1 MRAGPVGVLPRQR
14 VEYRRRRPADCRR
27 HLRRR
32 GGAVFRCAGTNDERH
47 RGAGAGVAGR
57 HRRRHG
63 VGVAHRAAQGPL
75 QCQRDPGL
83 ADADLYRAA
92 AAAVGGQRA
101 AEGSQ
106 RHELPAIEGVL
117 VRIPAAQPD
126 VGLAPA
132 CRLCG
137 DAGAGGGDDGVRVP
151 QLRRLPA
158 AGGGHRAG
166 GGALCGFLGAQRAVE
181 RVADLRRHRRPG
193 GRVRSGRAD
202 RATAAVDLAGLWLH
216 RHHRRVYR
224 PAASGRHRVRR
235 HHDVA
240 VLYRRRD
247 GAVAAGPA
255 FGHRLGVP
263 GHAAVLPAGLRHAD
277 RQPPA
282 LARHHGLSG
291 AYKAHGTTRSPHRHR
306 HQRRHAAAAGGP
318 GPADQRTLGRAQP
331 GRRRHDAGRRGGRL
345 HGRLPD
351 PVATARL
358 CRRRPG
364 RHADGHAVLVAGAGA
379 GHQPGRHRAG
389 AVDLRHR
396 PVGLHGPALRRLRHA
411 GAGQGRAGTGR
422 PALRRPGVL
431 PASLDG
437 VFQPAAVL
445 RHHVVPVPHARR
457 SDAARDRRIAGIRA
471 RAGLPRAHHPLRR
484 AAVRRRL
491 LRAGGRL
498 PVAGLYPD
506 VGREPGGGP
515 RLDRAGADYLCHLA
529 PGPCAGGRVAV
540 RRRDHPAVLPARR
553 GRVGAVAVP
562 VDAALRRHHRGAGA
576 DLAQSGVDTPEHAGV
591 AGQAVPPRQC
601 LIDFLT
607 EIPELST
614 IHTRRNH
621 DRHAQEDPG
630 GAGRHRR
637 AGPGRLRQERGR
649 QARRTRRCRFR
660 ARRRAGGRAAQG
672 RVRLYRPGRRC
683 RLDLRA

>member
-27 HLRRR
+27 HLRGR
-32 GGAVFRCAGTNDERH
+32 GGAVFRCAGTDRQRH

-63 VGVAHRAAQGPL
+63 VGVADRAAEGPL
-75 QCQRDPGL
+75 QRQRDPGL
-83 ADADLYRAA
+83 ADAHLYRAA
-92 AAAVGGQRA
+92 TAAVGGQRA
-101 AEGSQ
+101 AEGPQ

-126 VGLAPA
+126 VGLAAA
-132 CRLCG
+132 CRLCR
-137 DAGAGGGDDGVRVP
+137 DAGAGGGNDRVRVP
-151 QLRRLPA
+151 QLCRLPA

-166 GGALCGFLGAQRAVE
+166 GGALRGLLGAQRAVE
-181 RVADLRRHRRPG
+181 RAADLGRHRRAG

-202 RATAAVDLAGLWLH
+202 RAAAAVDLAGLRLH
-216 RHHRRVYR
+216 RHHRRLYR
-224 PAASGRHRVRR
+224 AAASGRHRVRR

-247 GAVAAGPA
+247 GAIAPGPA
-255 FGHRLGVP
+255 VGDRLGVP
-263 GHAAVLPAGLRHAD
+263 GHAAVLPAGVRHAD
-277 RQPPA
+277 RKPPA

-291 AYKAHGTTRSPHRHR
+291 AHKEHGTTRSPYRHR
-306 HQRRHAAAAGGP
+306 HQRRHAAAAGGA

-351 PVATARL
+351 PVAAARF
-358 CRRRPG
+358 CRRRAG

-411 GAGQGRAGTGR
+411 GAGQGGAGTGR
-422 PALRRPGVL
+422 PALCRAGLL

-445 RHHVVPVPHARR
+445 RHHVVPVPHPRR
-457 SDAARDRRIAGIRA
+457 ADAARDRRIAGVRA
-471 RAGLPRAHHPLRR
+471 CAGLPGAHHPLRR

-491 LRAGGRL
+491 LRAGRRL
-498 PVAGLYPD
+498 PVIGVHAD
-506 VGREPGGGP
+506 VGREPGRRP
-515 RLDRAGADYLCHLA
+515 RLDRAGADHLCHLA
-529 PGPCAGGRVAV
+529 PRARAGRRVAV
-540 RRRDHPAVLPARR
+540 RRRDHPAVLPAGHR
-553 GRVGAVAVP
+553 RVGAVAVP
-562 VDAALRRHHRGAGA
+562 VDAAVRGHHRGAGA

-591 AGQAVPPRQC
+591 AGQAVPPWQR
-601 LIDFLT
+601 LNFFLT
-607 EIPELST
+607 EIPELPT

-649 QARRTRRCRFR
+649 QARRTRGRRFR
-660 ARRRAGGRAAQG
+660 TRGRPGSRAAQG
-672 RVRLYRPGRRC
+672 RVRLYRPGGRC